1 MTAAGSESLRAS
13 LVFNLGGA
21 NILVVDDSAIA
32 LTMTTEALRGFG
44 IETRYVCSN
53 AAEAIAVLMDNPVD
67 LLIVDC
73 DMPGMNGRELVQWIR
88 NAKQG
93 PNANVP
99 IIMTASHVRQS
110 TVSEVRACGASFLIY
125 KPFKAE
131 VLLNYVIRAARDHRP
146 FVQTADYCGPD
157 RRAGI
162 SEPREEDERR
172 RDMMRV
178 AALRARRLDGTPLP
192 PPPPPDTSTVFWQP
206 RRSRISTLIDE
217 PGGLSVGVA
226 LIQARS
232 HLHALQTQSQEIVST
247 RIAELASLKEPGPGH
262 PHPRQVLAEAYR
274 LSSAVIDAASPFERV
289 DLCTAA
295 SGLCDLIDAAPVDA
309 LFDWRIVTVHARA
322 LRLIAGLPP
331 EADAE
336 RAEVLANLRLV
347 LENRTPLYVDEIK
360 T

>member
-1 MTAAGSESLRAS
+1 MSTAGSESLRAS
-13 LVFNLGGA
+13 AVFNLGGA

-53 AAEAIAVLMDNPVD
+53 AAEALAVLTDNPVD
-67 LLIVDC
+67 LMIVDC
-73 DMPGMNGRELVQWIR
+73 DMPGMNGRELVQWVR
-88 NAKQG
+88 NARLG

-110 TVSEVRACGASFLIY
+110 TVSDVRSCGASFLIY

-131 VLLNYVIRAARDHRP
+131 VLLNYVIRAARDNRP
-146 FVQTADYCGPD
+146 FIQTADYCGPD
-157 RRAGI
+157 RRVGVP
-162 SEPREEDERR
+162 EPRDENERR

-206 RRSRISTLIDE
+206 RKSRISTLIDE

-226 LIQARS
+226 LVQARS
-232 HLHALQTQSQEIVST
+232 HLQALQTQSQEIVSA
-247 RIAELASLKEPGPGH
+247 RISELASLKEPAPGH
-262 PHPRQVLAEAYR
+262 PDPRQVVTEAYR

-295 SGLCDLIDAAPVDA
+295 SGLCDLIDAAPAGVP
-309 LFDWRIVTVHARA
+309 FDWRIVTVHARA
-322 LRLIAGLPP
+322 LQLIASLPP
-331 EADAE
+331 EAHEE

-347 LENRTPLYVDEIK
+347 LEKRAPLYIE
-360 T
+360 